1 MDAIDCDDMMDSLR
15 VECIVGGCPIL
26 LNYGA
31 FHCSHSRR
39 LWQRS
44 LFSSQRQQ
52 CKLLAMLTFLIPPLN
67 NLNLTVRETDTLAVL
82 NDSPSITNCK
92 AERESISTL
101 LEFRHLRYL
110 IAVAEEENISRAAKR
125 LFVAQPSLSI
135 QLKSMEDALSIE
147 LLVRVPKGVKLT
159 PAAEVLTA
167 GARQILA
174 LCDEVIAA
182 ARASHNGTIAPLR
195 IGYTRNR

>member
-1 MDAIDCDDMMDSLR
+1 M
-15 VECIVGGCPIL
+15 
-26 LNYGA
+26 
-31 FHCSHSRR
+31 
-39 LWQRS
+39 
-44 LFSSQRQQ
+44 
-52 CKLLAMLTFLIPPLN
+52 
-67 NLNLTVRETDTLAVL
+67 
-82 NDSPSITNCK
+82 
-92 AERESISTL
+92 
-101 LEFRHLRYL
+101 

-195 IGYTRNR
+195 IGYSPFIDRALLQTVHR